1 MQTRSRRR
9 ASYRR
14 VPYILSIPQR
24 SLLVKNLAFALAL
37 LAAAPLDAQSDRYD
51 WSGSIPAGATLRV
64 STGAG
69 DVNVTRA
76 AGGTATVRGQV
87 RRARGNERVR
97 FELVREGQNVTI
109 CALYTE
115 RGTCTAQGIRDDS
128 YRGSRQARADFT
140 VEVPAG
146 VLLAAS
152 SGTGDVDVSGATASV
167 RASTGNGDVQVG
179 PGAGEVHA
187 SSGNGSI
194 QVQGARGAVRAS
206 SGNGRID
213 VATSAGPVTASSG
226 NGDIRVSMAS
236 LRSAGDLTFSSG
248 NGDITLRLPSD
259 FGAELQASTGSGS
272 VRSDFEVRTTGRI
285 TAHRLNGTIGRGG
298 RSLRISTGSGS
309 ISLERAGG

>member
-1 MQTRSRRR
+1 
-9 ASYRR
+9 

-24 SLLVKNLAFALAL
+24 SLPVKNLAFALAL

-51 WSGSIPAGATLRV
+51 WSGSIRAGATLRV
-64 STGAG
+64 ATGAG

-76 AGGTATVRGQV
+76 SGSTATVRGQV
-87 RRARGNERVR
+87 RRGRDNERVR
-97 FELVREGQNVTI
+97 FELVRDGQNVTI

-128 YRGSRQARADFT
+128 HRGSRQARADFT

>member
-1 MQTRSRRR
+1 M
-9 ASYRR
+9 
-14 VPYILSIPQR
+14 
-24 SLLVKNLAFALAL
+24 KNLTLLTLAV
-37 LAAAPLDAQSDRYD
+37 LAAAPLEAQRDGYD

-76 AGGTATVRGQV
+76 PRGSTATVRGRV
-87 RRARGNERVR
+87 RRAQGNERIR

-115 RGTCTAQGIRDDS
+115 RATCTAQGIRDDS
-128 YRGSRQARADFT
+128 HRGNRHARADFT

-167 RASTGNGDVQVG
+167 RASTGNGDVRVG
-179 PGAGEVHA
+179 PGAAEVNA
-187 SSGNGSI
+187 SSGNGTI

-206 SGNGRID
+206 SGNGQID

-236 LRSAGDLTFSSG
+236 LRSTSDLSFSSG

-259 FGAELQASTGSGS
+259 FSAELQASTGSGS

-285 TAHRLNGTIGRGG
+285 TAHRLRGTIGRGG

-309 ISLERAGG
+309 IALERAGGAQ

>member
-1 MQTRSRRR
+1 MQTRSCRR
-9 ASYRR
+9 ASYPR
-14 VPYILSIPQR
+14 VPYILSSSQR
-24 SLLVKNLAFALAL
+24 SLPVKKLTLLAL
-37 LAAAPLDAQSDRYD
+37 LIGAPLSAQGDRYD

-76 AGGTATVRGQV
+76 PQGSTATVRGRV
-87 RRARGNERVR
+87 RRSGDGERIR
-97 FELVREGQNVTI
+97 FELVRDGQNVTI

-128 YRGSRQARADFT
+128 HRGNRRARADFT

-152 SGTGDVDVSGATASV
+152 SGTGDVDVAGATASV
-167 RASTGNGDVQVG
+167 RASTGNGDVRVA
-179 PGAGEVHA
+179 PGAAEVHA

-226 NGDIRVSMAS
+226 NGDIRVSMSS
-236 LRSAGDLTFSSG
+236 LRSAEDLTFSSG
-248 NGDITLRLPSD
+248 NGDITLRLPTD
-259 FGAELQASTGSGS
+259 FGAELRASTGSGS

-285 TAHRLNGTIGRGG
+285 TAHRLHGTIGRGG
-298 RSLRISTGSGS
+298 RSLRVSTGSGS
-309 ISLERAGG
+309 ISLERAGS

>member
-1 MQTRSRRR
+1 VRDTS
-9 ASYRR
+9 
-14 VPYILSIPQR
+14 ILSLQR
-24 SLLVKNLAFALAL
+24 SLPVKNLTLLAVAL
-37 LAAAPLDAQSDRYD
+37 LAAAPLEAQGDRYD

-64 STGAG
+64 ATGAG

-76 AGGTATVRGQV
+76 PQGSTATVRGRV
-87 RRARGNERVR
+87 RRAQGEERIR
-97 FELVREGQNVTI
+97 FALARDGDNVTI
-109 CALYTE
+109 CALYSE
-115 RGTCTAQGIRDDS
+115 RATCTPQGIRDDS
-128 YRGSRQARADFT
+128 HRGRRHARADFT

-146 VLLAAS
+146 VVLAAS
-152 SGTGDVDVSGATASV
+152 SGSGDVDVSGATAAV
-167 RASTGNGDVQVG
+167 RASTGNGDVRVG
-179 PGAGEVHA
+179 PGAEEVHA

-226 NGDIRVSMAS
+226 NGDIHVTMAS
-236 LRSAGDLTFSSG
+236 LRSAGDLSFSSG

-272 VRSDFEVRTTGRI
+272 VRSDFEVRTSGRI
-285 TAHRLNGTIGRGG
+285 TARRLHGTIGRGG
-298 RSLRISTGSGS
+298 RSLRVSTGSGS